1 MAARHLRGSI
11 GDRPLLTHADDGSK
25 GVCPQL
31 TRSVFVRYTLRSL
44 AANRVRT
51 AVTVVGIA
59 LATGLLMAVLASV
72 TSLQEG
78 LANQSRETGGV
89 WQVELRETDEAE
101 LARLREVAG
110 ARLDR
115 LAIRRDLGAAPFS
128 ATDAE
133 TCGTYLSVLT
143 LPEEQ
148 DGTARSRGDLAYEV
162 IPSPALDSGRLPE
175 RDGEIA
181 LTSNLRGAELTPGA
195 SELPGVAAG
204 VAAEG
209 PLAVGSEVTLALG
222 RRVAH
227 YEGGASQEVGAES
240 GVMYQSVIVGT
251 DPYGMPNVEQGPIAE
266 TLEGVSAPRTYTVVG
281 FVDPDWEIP
290 GYAAYVSADAAGGAS
305 MPRETAYFSTS
316 CASYE
321 ELTELVQAV
330 RPRGGAALNAG
341 LLAYEGLASDR
352 LIFDTLGMFA
362 ATLSTVVVVAA
373 VSLITNAFTISVSE
387 RTRQFG
393 LLSSLG
399 ASKRQLRHTVLVEAA
414 VLGAVGIPLG
424 VALGL
429 AGAAVAFAVT
439 GTGWARM
446 VGTASAVTLTVRPWC
461 VGLTVLLAV
470 LTLLV
475 SAMVPAV
482 RAGRVS
488 AVDAIRSSADV
499 RPSRRLRRVFRRRR
513 APLDD
518 LSADRRRPRGLAARL
533 GGMPAFLAR
542 RTLAVSA
549 GKARVAVLSLAV
561 SVTLLVTA
569 GVVNDMLSGAVGVA
583 YGTGAFAYDLEL
595 YTADDSSPIA
605 AGEKDAR
612 SAALDAAD
620 GVLER
625 IASIDGVSVAAYE
638 VQAQATVRLSDA
650 LVPAVPE
657 GVTPGSS
664 GGVNVSADGIASASV
679 YLVDDA
685 SWRALADAGV
695 VAAENADPARLSAL
709 LASTVSANDGVR
721 FGERELLGA
730 GPSGTAE
737 RLALDAREG
746 YGDPLIAWG
755 GGEPAAYYV
764 PEDTENAS
772 EQVEVP
778 VEKATH
784 VAVTVPVTVASP
796 DDIGER
802 APVGAAQ
809 LKGDFPALVM
819 PARAVRESAGAL
831 EALLDGS
838 RTPWTY
844 YHVRLAA
851 GADDAEVLRQMADA
865 AADAPAAVSL
875 GTTNLV
881 AQQRD
886 ARAMSFTVQVFL
898 VCFAAILA
906 LIAVANVFNTIASGM
921 MLRTREFAAL
931 RSAGMGERAFRR
943 MILAECADYALRG
956 LVLGTTLALVVELVL
971 WRAMSLS
978 VSGLAFAVP
987 WGHLALAFGVVVA
1000 VLAASVAY
1008 ALRKTHALNLVEAL
1022 RAEAL

>member
-1 MAARHLRGSI
+1 MAARHLRAKGTGTFARAGVQKCLS
-11 GDRPLLTHADDGSK
+11 PLHA
-25 GVCPQL
+25 
-31 TRSVFVRYTLRSL
+31 SVFVRYTLRSL

-89 WQVELRETDEAE
+89 WQAELRETDDAE
-101 LARLREVAG
+101 LAQLREVAG

-128 ATDAE
+128 ADDAE
-133 TCGTYLSVLT
+133 HCGTYLSVLT
-143 LPEEQ
+143 LPQEQ
-148 DGTARSRGDLAYEV
+148 GGTARSRGDLAYEV
-162 IPSPALDSGRLPE
+162 VPSPALDSGRLPE
-175 RDGEIA
+175 KDGEIA
-181 LTSNLRGAELTPGA
+181 LTSNLRGVELAPGA
-195 SELPGVAAG
+195 SELPGVDAG
-204 VAAEG
+204 VTAEG
-209 PLAVGSEVTLALG
+209 PLAVGSEVTLSLG

-227 YEGGASQEVGAES
+227 YEDGASQEVGAENS
-240 GVMYQSVIVGT
+240 VMYQSVIVGT

-266 TLEGVSAPRTYTVVG
+266 TLEGASEPRTYTVVG

-290 GYAAYVSADAAGGAS
+290 GYTAYVSADAAGGATV
-305 MPRETAYFSTS
+305 PRETAYFSTS
-316 CASYE
+316 CTSYE
-321 ELTELVQAV
+321 ELEALVAEV
-330 RPRGGAALNAG
+330 RPGGGVALNAG
-341 LLAYEGLASDR
+341 LMTYEGLTPDR

-362 ATLSTVVVVAA
+362 ATLAAVVVAAA

-399 ASKRQLRHTVLVEAA
+399 ASRRQLRHTVLVEAA

-424 VALGL
+424 MALGL

-446 VGTASAVTLTVRPWC
+446 VGTSSEVTLSVRPWC

-470 LTLLV
+470 LALLV

-488 AVDAIRSSADV
+488 AVDAIRSAADV

-513 APLDD
+513 SPLDD

-583 YGTGAFAYDLEL
+583 YGGGAFAYDLEL
-595 YTADDSSPIA
+595 YTADDSSPA
-605 AGEKDAR
+605 AEGEKDAR
-612 SAALDAAD
+612 SAVLDASD
-620 GVLER
+620 GTLGR
-625 IASIDGVSVAAYE
+625 IASIDGVSAAAYV
-638 VQAQATVRLSDA
+638 VQAAATARLSEA
-650 LVPAVPE
+650 LVPALPG
-657 GVTPGSS
+657 GVVPGSS
-664 GGVNVSADGIASASV
+664 GGVNVSEDGTASVSV

-685 SWRALADAGV
+685 SWYALADAGV
-695 VAAENADPARLSAL
+695 VPAENADPARLSAL
-709 LASTVSANDGVR
+709 LASTVNASDGVR
-721 FGERELLGA
+721 YGERELLGA
-730 GPSGTAE
+730 GTSGTVE
-737 RLALDAREG
+737 LLALDAREG

-755 GGEPAAYYV
+755 DGEPAAYYV
-764 PEDTENAS
+764 PANGEDAS
-772 EQVEVP
+772 RQVEVP
-778 VEKATH
+778 VDEATH
-784 VAVTVPVTVASP
+784 VAATVPVTAVSP
-796 DDIGER
+796 DDLGEHSS
-802 APVGAAQ
+802 VSAAQ

-838 RTPWTY
+838 RTPWAY
-844 YHVRLAA
+844 YHVRLAD
-851 GADDAEVLRQMADA
+851 GADDAEVLRQMDD
-865 AADAPAAVSL
+865 AADAPGVESL
-875 GTTNLV
+875 GTTNLLD
-881 AQQRD
+881 QQRD

-956 LVLGTTLALVVELVL
+956 LVLGAALALAVELVL

-978 VSGLAFAVP
+978 VSGLEFAVP
-987 WGHLALAFGVVVA
+987 WGHLALAFAVVVG

-1008 ALRKTHALNLVEAL
+1008 ALRKTHAMNLVEAL
-1022 RAEAL
+1022 RTEAL